1 MCCVAGEAFLLLER
15 TLKPGE
21 SSFESLSKR
30 PQLFRFLCAG
40 WGFKLPRL
48 YSNMFSLL
56 SEFMKRREDTPQ
68 EPDHSQR
75 RNSQQDG
82 RGDSKKADRF
92 ENFVPDM
99 IR

>member
-1 MCCVAGEAFLLLER
+1 MCSVTGEACLLLER

-21 SSFESLSKR
+21 SSFESMRKR
-30 PQLFRFLCAG
+30 SQLFRFLCPG
-40 WGFKLPRL
+40 GGFKLPRL
-48 YSNMFSLL
+48 CSNMFSLL

-75 RNSQQDG
+75 RNSEQDG
-82 RGDSKKADRF
+82 RGNGKKADRF

-99 IR
+99 